1 MEAEIVRI
9 QPQAMD
15 YLEPMEAGRGK
26 ELLLPSVF
34 KGCSFTNI
42 LIWDSGPPKLIKN
55 KFLWC

>member
-34 KGCSFTNI
+34 KGNAALPTF
-42 LIWDSGPPKLIKN
+42 
-55 KFLWC
+55 